1 MSITK
6 AHIESMFLSVA
17 FCCALGSPL
26 VPFAIN
32 DSYFRLYPLSIGIG
46 VACMVCLL
54 STLFPSKKT
63 FHFCLPDGLITVGIF
78 YYLLRY
84 DYTLQPANWKII
96 YAILL
101 GLLWFAA
108 RIAFSLQPKVKDML
122 IPCIAIIGSILA
134 LWGIMQLYGWAAPG
148 HYLFHITGPFFNPGP
163 YSGYLALLLPICL
176 FGFLKSRD
184 WTKGLYTI
192 SLILTI
198 CILPAAMSRSA
209 WVAVAISLLWVTV
222 MYKGGWQ
229 SYRMQIQKK
238 TFLIG
243 GVTVIACLV
252 LFTIGVYLF
261 HMKADSA
268 RGRLLIWKNTCHA
281 ISEQPLLGHGVG
293 SFPAAYGK
301 AQATYFASGKA
312 TPAEE
317 HVAGYAEYAF
327 NDFLQLTL
335 EGGIIL
341 IVLVL
346 GTGFWIFRQGVRQAE
361 YGYCGALLAFAC
373 FALFSYPLQIL
384 PFGVAITMLSA
395 ACIPPTES
403 KRHCLLL
410 PYTPVLALLLCIG
423 SGAVI
428 WKLRKLPQVYEWW
441 QGTDVLYL
449 QSFYDEA
456 VKDYREIYPHLK
468 GHPVYLRNYARAL
481 YAQGD
486 TLAACRMLDRE
497 KLVSCNADIWNEQ
510 GKYYQS
516 AGRYEEAEQC
526 FRYSL
531 NLAPERIYPYY
542 LLSKLYT
549 EKNFFH
555 KEKALEAANI
565 VLNKPPKVHT
575 KAIDEMR
582 IEILPL
588 YNQLSSN

>member
-1 MSITK
+1 M
-6 AHIESMFLSVA
+6 
-17 FCCALGSPL
+17 
-26 VPFAIN
+26 
-32 DSYFRLYPLSIGIG
+32 
-46 VACMVCLL
+46 
-54 STLFPSKKT
+54 
-63 FHFCLPDGLITVGIF
+63 
-78 YYLLRY
+78 
-84 DYTLQPANWKII
+84 
-96 YAILL
+96 
-101 GLLWFAA
+101 
-108 RIAFSLQPKVKDML
+108 
-122 IPCIAIIGSILA
+122 
-134 LWGIMQLYGWAAPG
+134 
-148 HYLFHITGPFFNPGP
+148 
-163 YSGYLALLLPICL
+163 
-176 FGFLKSRD
+176 
-184 WTKGLYTI
+184 KGLYVL
-192 SLILTI
+192 SLILTV

-209 WVAVAISLLWVTV
+209 WVAVAISLSWV
-222 MYKGGWQ
+222 MIMHKGWWQ
-229 SYRMQIQKK
+229 VYRKQIQIKPVL
-238 TFLIG
+238 TSGLTAATCIILLI
-243 GVTVIACLV
+243 
-252 LFTIGVYLF
+252 IGVYLF
-261 HMKADSA
+261 HMKTDSA

-281 ISEQPLLGHGVG
+281 ISEQPWFGHGAG
-293 SFPAAYGK
+293 SFPSAYGK
-301 AQATYFASGKA
+301 SQAAYFASGQA

-317 HVAGYAEYAF
+317 YVAGYAEYAF

-335 EGGIIL
+335 EGGIVL

-346 GTGFWIFRQGVRQAE
+346 GTGFWIFYQGVRRAE

-384 PFGVAITMLSA
+384 PFGVAITVLSA

-410 PYTPVLALLLCIG
+410 PYTPILALLLCIG

-441 QGTDVLYL
+441 QGTDMLYL

-486 TLAACRMLDRE
+486 TLAACRMLERE
-497 KLVSCNADIWNEQ
+497 KLVSCNVDIWNEQ

-542 LLSKLYT
+542 LLTKLYT